1 MRQKRISEFLPTVRD
16 YYLIDDDGNIFNEHI
31 QRYAKQRYRA
41 GTKYHI
47 INLKQKDGTS
57 KGYRVHRLVAMAFL
71 EKKNEKESEV
81 NHIDGNKEN
90 NNASNLEWCTPSENQ
105 RHAFKTGLNAPRKGE
120 KSNFS
125 KLTSQDIKTIFQMR
139 ENGSTQ
145 KEIAKAV
152 GCTSSNISYILRGK
166 TWQV

>member
-1 MRQKRISEFLPTVRD
+1 MRQRRISEFLPNTRD
-16 YYLIDDDGNIFNEHI
+16 YYLVDEKGNIFNEHI

-71 EKKNEKESEV
+71 EKKSEDQNEV

-90 NNASNLEWCTPSENQ
+90 NSVSNLEWCTSSENQ
-105 RHAFKTGLNAPRKGE
+105 RHAFRAGLQNPRRGE
-120 KSNFS
+120 RSNFS
-125 KLTSQDIKTIFQMR
+125 KLTEQDIQTVFEMR
-139 ENGSTQ
+139 KSGATT
-145 KEIAKAV
+145 KAIAEVV
-152 GCTSSNISYILRGK
+152 GCTPSNISYILHGK
-166 TWQV
+166 TWQA

>member
-1 MRQKRISEFLPTVRD
+1 MRQRRISEFLPNTRD
-16 YYLIDDDGNIFNEHI
+16 YYLVDENGNIFNERI

-71 EKKNEKESEV
+71 EKKNENQNEV

-90 NNASNLEWCTPSENQ
+90 NSVSNLEWCTPSENQ
-105 RHAFKTGLNAPRKGE
+105 QHAFRTGLQSSRKGE

-125 KLTSQDIKTIFQMR
+125 KLTSQDIEIVFQMR
-139 ENGSTQ
+139 QKGATQ
-145 KEIAKAV
+145 NEIAKAV
-152 GCTSSNISYILRGK
+152 GCTRSNISYILKGK